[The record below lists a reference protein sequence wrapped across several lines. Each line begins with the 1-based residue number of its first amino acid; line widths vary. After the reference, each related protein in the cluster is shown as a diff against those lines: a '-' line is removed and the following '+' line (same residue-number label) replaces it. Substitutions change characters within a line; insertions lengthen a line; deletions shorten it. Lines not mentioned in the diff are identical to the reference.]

1 LGNSKCRIYF
11 SGYYQVAY
19 AAELLGR
26 YHIDSRITRAPV
38 NLKNSCSFVLMI
50 PAEDLET
57 SRIIFER
64 EKMSVN
70 KIEYV

>member
-1 LGNSKCRIYF
+1 MGNSKCRIYF

-26 YHIDSRITRAPV
+26 YRIDSRITRAPV
-38 NLKNSCSFVLMI
+38 NIKNSCSFVLMI
-50 PAEDLET
+50 SAENLEK
-57 SRIIFER
+57 SRTIFER
-64 EKMSVN
+64 EKMSIR